1 MLHNVE
7 GRIGNVDI
15 ARIYDSSL
23 RGETMQTW
31 FPMFDREVLRPH
43 EHWLCPDH
51 YDAESGHFEMPVHS
65 WLLQVGGKN
74 VLIDSCIGN
83 DRDRPLV
90 SEMHR
95 LNTRYLDRLHAAG
108 LRPEDIDYVLC
119 SHLHV
124 DHVGWNTQ
132 LVDGR
137 WVPTFPNARY
147 IFNRTEYEA
156 TKEAAASDAVPQFIR
171 NVFADAIYP
180 VVEAGKVDLV
190 EDGHELL
197 GCLRLEA
204 APGHSPGHVRIEL
217 RSEGA
222 LGIFTGD
229 ILHSP
234 VQVPMWEWSSK
245 VCSDAAQSA
254 DSRRKLLEFATSE
267 GGLILAGHFVSPYV
281 GRIRD
286 ERGEFRIDFGW

>member
-7 GRIGNVDI
+7 GRVGNIDI

-31 FPMFDREVLRPH
+31 FPKFDREALRPH

-65 WLLQVGGKN
+65 WLFQVGGKN

-95 LNTRYLDRLHAAG
+95 LNTRYLDRLHATG

-119 SHLHV
+119 SHLHI

-132 LVDGR
+132 LLDGR

-156 TKEAAASDAVPQFIR
+156 TKDAAASDTVPQFIR

-197 GCLRLEA
+197 GCLRLEP

-217 RSEGA
+217 RSAGA
-222 LGIFTGD
+222 LGIFSGD

-234 VQVPMWEWSSK
+234 AQVPMWEWSSK
-245 VCSDAAQSA
+245 VCSDAALSA
-254 DSRRKLLEFATSE
+254 ESRRSLLEFAASE

-286 ERGEFRIDFGW
+286 MRGDFRIDFGW